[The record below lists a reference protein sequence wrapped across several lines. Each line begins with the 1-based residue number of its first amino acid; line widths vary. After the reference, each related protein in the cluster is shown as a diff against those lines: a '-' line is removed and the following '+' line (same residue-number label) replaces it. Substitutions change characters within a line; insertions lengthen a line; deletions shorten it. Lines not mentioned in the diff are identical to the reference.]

1 MARAGASA
9 AVSVER
15 FFQFSLLGLVASGYL
30 AVAGSGYLDAP
41 TIALTAAGLVLR
53 ALMVAGLFRLE
64 ISARAVNWITAA
76 YIVFFALDYFVIS
89 RGFLEATVHL
99 VFFLAVVKI
108 LTARTN
114 RDYAY
119 IAVIAF
125 LELLAAAILSTNL
138 NFFLFLTLYL
148 AFAMAA
154 FTSSEIRRAVQ
165 RPQTVARSGLRWF
178 HPRLAALTLA
188 VTAGILSLTGGLFF
202 MLPRTA
208 TAALDRLGARRIL
221 LPGFSNSVRLGEIGE
236 VKASSQPIM
245 HVQVS
250 DPAEVANA
258 KWRGMALGEFD
269 GRRWYN
275 QRSAGTVVPIESGR
289 IVLANYAGNS
299 GTHISYAVDLKAVDT
314 DALFFAGIPE
324 VLEVRRPT
332 LVRTRDGSFRLG
344 YVPPRGLRYS
354 VYAFVEDPR
363 RPAPRQEEGTEAPP
377 EIRARYLQLPALDRR
392 IGQLARRVAAGAGTD
407 FAQASAV
414 EAFLR
419 SEYGYT
425 LELPEE
431 EHPDPLAHFLF
442 ERRKGH
448 CEYFASA
455 MAVMLRELGIPA
467 RLVTGFQSG
476 VWNPYTGMY
485 VIRAADAHT
494 WVEAWLPGRGWTVF
508 EPTPPDPNRAAG
520 GWQMRVAL
528 LMDAAEVF
536 WQDWVLGY
544 DQGRQALLANN
555 VHRSGRVLGVHWLD
569 RLRGASLGWKE
580 AAGTAAREYGPLLA
594 LLAGCAVAAVWLGP
608 RGLRVLRIRR
618 RVARARQGQAS
629 MADATLLYLEMLE
642 ALRRRGYQKP
652 PWFTPREFAAAL
664 PPELASPVAQFTEAY
679 NALRFGDHAG
689 AAPRLSRWLEQIEG
703 NDA

>member
-1 MARAGASA
+1 M
-9 AVSVER
+9 ER

-30 AVAGSGYLDAP
+30 AVAGSGYLDSP
-41 TIALTAAGLVLR
+41 TIVLTAAGLALR
-53 ALMVAGLFRLE
+53 ALLVAGVFRLD
-64 ISARAVNWITAA
+64 ISARAVNWITLA
-76 YIVFFALDYFVIS
+76 YIGFFALDYFVIS
-89 RGFLEATVHL
+89 QGFLEATVHL

-108 LTARTN
+108 LTAQTN

-138 NFFLFLTLYL
+138 NFFLFLSLYL

-165 RPQTVARSGLRWF
+165 RPQRVARSGLRWF
-178 HPRLAALTLA
+178 HPRLAALTLS

-208 TAALDRLGARRIL
+208 TAALDRLGARRIV
-221 LPGFSNSVRLGEIGE
+221 LPGFSNSVRLGQIGE
-236 VKASSQPIM
+236 VMSSSQPIM

-250 DPAEVANA
+250 SPEVVANA

-275 QRSAGTVVPIESGR
+275 QWSQGLVVPIESGR
-289 IVLANYAGNS
+289 IVLANYAGIP

-314 DALFFAGIPE
+314 DTLFFAGTPE
-324 VLEVRRPT
+324 VLEMRRPS
-332 LVRTRDGSFRLG
+332 LMRTRDDSYRLG

-354 VYAFVEDPR
+354 VYAFVEDPAMAALR
-363 RPAPRQEEGTEAPP
+363 LDAGAHAPADIHG
-377 EIRARYLQLPALDRR
+377 RYLQLPALDGR
-392 IGQLARRVAAGAGTD
+392 IGRLARQVTEGAAAD
-407 FAQASAV
+407 ADRARAV
-414 EAFLR
+414 ETFLR
-419 SEYGYT
+419 REYGYT
-425 LELPEE
+425 LELPAE

-455 MAVMLRELGIPA
+455 MAVMLRGLGIPA

-476 VWNPYTGMY
+476 VWNPYTEMY
-485 VIRAADAHT
+485 VIRASDAHT

-520 GWQMRVAL
+520 GWRMRVAL
-528 LMDAAEVF
+528 FMDAAEVF

-544 DQGRQALLANN
+544 DPGRQAVLADNM
-555 VHRSGRVLGVHWLD
+555 HQSGRILGVHWLE
-569 RLRGASLGWKE
+569 RLRGASSRWK
-580 AAGTAAREYGPLLA
+580 AGAGAAAREYGPGLGLVV
-594 LLAGCAVAAVWLGP
+594 GCAVAAVWLGP
-608 RGLRVLRIRR
+608 RGWRVLRIRR

-652 PWFTPREFAAAL
+652 PWFTPREFASTLPADLAA
-664 PPELASPVAQFTEAY
+664 SVAQFTEAY
-679 NALRFGDHAG
+679 NALRFGDHAH
-689 AAPRLSRWLEQIEG
+689 AAPRLSLLLERIEG
-703 NDA
+703 KHA